1 MRARQWG
8 HDRQVEPVQLDQ
20 PQSGGGDGGHGV
32 AVGVAAA
39 GQPAPGALQPVLPAG
54 QAGILGPH
62 VLVEAQPSA
71 RAQHPTGLG
80 QGLVQVGDRA
90 QHQAGHHHVDG
101 AVGGGQ
107 GLGGARQDPDRNR
120 RLPGRGHGLAAQV
133 GFWLYGQDFSDGGRV
148 VREVEAVAGADLQDP
163 TREAGQQPS
172 AVVADLGVHEV
183 ADPRIDAGEQWVVDR
198 SGLGACGHGHPSQL
212 QKAGIS

>member
-8 HDRQVEPVQLDQ
+8 HGRQVEPVQLDR
-20 PQSGGGDGGHGV
+20 PQSGGGHARHGV
-32 AVGVAAA
+32 PVGVAAA
-39 GQPAPGALQPVLPAG
+39 DQPPPWTLQPVLPAG
-54 QAGILGPH
+54 QPRVLGPH

-107 GLGGARQDPDRNR
+107 RLGGARQEPDRNR

-133 GFWLYGQDFSDGGRV
+133 GFWLYGQDFGDGGRV

-163 TREAGQQPS
+163 AGQAGEEGA
-172 AVVADLGVHEV
+172 AVLEGALGVHGLAGPGE
-183 ADPRIDAGEQWVVDR
+183 DAGEDR
-198 SGLGACGHGHPSQL
+198 VSL
-212 QKAGIS
+212 AGGR